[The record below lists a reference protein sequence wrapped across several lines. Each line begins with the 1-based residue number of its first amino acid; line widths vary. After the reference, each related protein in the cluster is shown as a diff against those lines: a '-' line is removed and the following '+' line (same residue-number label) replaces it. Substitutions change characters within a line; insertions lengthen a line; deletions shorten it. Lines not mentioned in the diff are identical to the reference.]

1 MNVELE
7 KTFSFP
13 SVLVGANTG
22 PWINHYDVQIQ
33 MRVTTD
39 VSSEYD
45 IAYRRMKFWF
55 QDIMHSAVLIHKDD
69 AKLRS
74 WRDTGMTCL
83 DFPEHPV
90 DQLLGLM
97 LMSKLTAI
105 VEGRM
110 EILRVSVCS
119 PADDWVTYFCDQTDN
134 LHWFEQS
141 GWWRDPGPM
150 CCTPDSTYRKSGK
163 VISLTRTQD
172 WKQHDL
178 DWVQTEDVSGNVA
191 IIENFDRDV

>member
-1 MNVELE
+1 VNVELE

-69 AKLRS
+69 IKLRS

-83 DFPEHPV
+83 DFPENPV

-134 LHWFEQS
+134 LHWFEQP

-150 CCTPDSTYRKSGK
+150 CCTPENSHHKSGK